1 MATATKKAH
10 AGHARVKR
18 GAPATALEFLIYRDN
33 GGRYR
38 WEIVDGSGDS
48 LAQSGIF
55 TSQDDAERAARYVF
69 DGAGSARF
77 EPAVPQEPRTSV

>member
-10 AGHARVKR
+10 AAHARVTR
-18 GAPATALEFLIYRDN
+18 GAPATAVEFLIYRDN

-77 EPAVPQEPRTSV
+77 QPDASQEPQVGV